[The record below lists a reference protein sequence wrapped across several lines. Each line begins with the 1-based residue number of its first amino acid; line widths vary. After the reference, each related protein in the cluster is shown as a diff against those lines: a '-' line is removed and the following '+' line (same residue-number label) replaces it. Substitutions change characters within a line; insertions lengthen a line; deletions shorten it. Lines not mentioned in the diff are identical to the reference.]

1 MKYKYLGS
9 SGILVS
15 ELGFGTWGIGGAT
28 EAIPSYGPTD
38 DNESQ
43 RALEKAFDKGINFF
57 DTALVYGMGHSETL
71 VGGAE
76 KESGKKL
83 FIASKV
89 PPENMQWPAAD
100 SSTLKETF
108 SKNLMLKT
116 SPYVERIV
124 SIMDDLVDNKIDK
137 KDVEEVI
144 SDLELPL
151 MKIIVQ
157 ETIEH
162 SVKIM
167 AANDTFL
174 KRVNKIWETSDLNLD
189 LRLRKAFLLFLTLQ
203 FDPTVN

>member
-1 MKYKYLGS
+1 MEIEKRIAKIPQQLNQFFGEFLEPYANGN
-9 SGILVS
+9 
-15 ELGFGTWGIGGAT
+15 GFL
-28 EAIPSYGPTD
+28 E
-38 DNESQ
+38 N
-43 RALEKAFDKGINFF
+43 RLEKISQEIRKGIIS
-57 DTALVYGMGHSETL
+57 LCIEMVWI
-71 VGGAE
+71 
-76 KESGKKL
+76 ES
-83 FIASKV
+83 S
-89 PPENMQWPAAD
+89 
-100 SSTLKETF
+100 LKETF

>member
-1 MKYKYLGS
+1 MVWIES
-9 SGILVS
+9 S
-15 ELGFGTWGIGGAT
+15 
-28 EAIPSYGPTD
+28 
-38 DNESQ
+38 
-43 RALEKAFDKGINFF
+43 
-57 DTALVYGMGHSETL
+57 
-71 VGGAE
+71 
-76 KESGKKL
+76 
-83 FIASKV
+83 
-89 PPENMQWPAAD
+89 
-100 SSTLKETF
+100 LKETF